1 LVPIVVLSLVALS
14 LSTQVVGREVERAYT
29 ASLEST
35 SARFETSL
43 SRLELMSNAFAT
55 DRELNAL
62 NQAPTD
68 RNVVWEYVRLSRTI
82 DFVSL
87 IHGFG
92 TWTAVVLLQRDRVLS
107 SAFGFETL
115 PTDFYDR
122 LGARIARRNG
132 QWTLGTSL
140 LAELTT
146 SPPAGPVLEYVRASG
161 SRPTSGS
168 VIVVTTIPTEA
179 LQGFLGD
186 ASVRGSGSAF
196 LADREGT
203 TITSSPDL
211 GFDVSEVINQ
221 NGRLRSGDAVADN
234 RPVPGSDGS
243 LRSIIAYSAETGLS
257 LGIAFPTG
265 VYLEPIHRIR
275 SYVYAIAAVAVGLA
289 VFFSIAANR
298 SVLRPLNRLVDS
310 MQQIQAGNMHVR
322 MPIDGADEFGFV
334 YRQFNTMA
342 KRIRDLIDEVNLEHL
357 RLQEAELKMLQ
368 SQINPHFLYNSLNF
382 IYQMAEAQDH
392 ENVAR
397 MAHYLGRYFRFA
409 TRSGTNTVR
418 LREELDNVVAYIEI
432 QRLRYPNRIEY
443 RESVPEDLK
452 DVSVPRLL
460 LQPLVE
466 NAFVHG
472 LDVREGSGEIRV
484 HGVRHGGVL
493 QLQITDNGVGISAS
507 RLVQINSQL
516 SNPLD
521 GGKHIGLQ
529 NVAWRVRLRFGELGQ
544 LRMESQPGV
553 GTTVWVTLPLHAD
566 DALPGCCAGN
576 R

>member
-1 LVPIVVLSLVALS
+1 
-14 LSTQVVGREVERAYT
+14 
-29 ASLEST
+29 
-35 SARFETSL
+35 
-43 SRLELMSNAFAT
+43 
-55 DRELNAL
+55 
-62 NQAPTD
+62 
-68 RNVVWEYVRLSRTI
+68 
-82 DFVSL
+82 
-87 IHGFG
+87 
-92 TWTAVVLLQRDRVLS
+92 
-107 SAFGFETL
+107 
-115 PTDFYDR
+115 
-122 LGARIARRNG
+122 
-132 QWTLGTSL
+132 
-140 LAELTT
+140 
-146 SPPAGPVLEYVRASG
+146 
-161 SRPTSGS
+161 
-168 VIVVTTIPTEA
+168 
-179 LQGFLGD
+179 
-186 ASVRGSGSAF
+186 
-196 LADREGT
+196 
-203 TITSSPDL
+203 
-211 GFDVSEVINQ
+211 
-221 NGRLRSGDAVADN
+221 
-234 RPVPGSDGS
+234 
-243 LRSIIAYSAETGLS
+243 
-257 LGIAFPTG
+257 
-265 VYLEPIHRIR
+265 
-275 SYVYAIAAVAVGLA
+275 
-289 VFFSIAANR
+289 
-298 SVLRPLNRLVDS
+298 

-484 HGVRHGGVL
+484 HGARHGGVL